1 MTLRRLALL
10 ALGASALAGCASKPL
25 VVDCAKFR
33 SDYTFD
39 LPNTAVVDAIQDDA
53 KGGLPPEGPD
63 GVVRRPTFDPAAL
76 DAFLS
81 SQLAPALNTASLNE
95 QDTAPPPA
103 PVLLLSGG
111 GQWGA
116 FGAGYLAALQRKR
129 PDALPRVQLITGVS
143 TGALQALFLAAN
155 QTAAAQGKDV
165 MGALTRAYTITRED
179 EVVHRRGYLGAV
191 TKGSLANLEP
201 LRARIENAL
210 CPPTDSGRFECPV
223 LDYLGQKDAP
233 VVLLGLVEAESGK
246 MVIANIT
253 RIARELASDPADEAN
268 LRRAQQCVTGA
279 ALASVAMPFYYQQV
293 QVRSTPTSG
302 GADQAIT
309 YLDGGVRQSV
319 FFTFPLDALKRATGG
334 SAPIYVLRNGPTV
347 ALGEPDANQPRNAIE
362 AAQRGYS
369 LLVNQSEVASIER
382 IRLAHPAA
390 PMRVATA
397 DGHDRAFTD
406 PGLPGTAPAQRQC
419 RKAASDAMFEPAFMA
434 CLQGLGRK
442 KAAMDAADGRPD
454 GWIDLP

>member
-1 MTLRRLALL
+1 MRLRWLAVL

-25 VVDCAKFR
+25 VVDCARFR
-33 SDYTFD
+33 STYTFD

-53 KGGLPPEGPD
+53 KGGRPPGGPD
-63 GVVRRPTFDPAAL
+63 AIVRGSTFDPAAL
-76 DAFLS
+76 DAFITA
-81 SQLAPALNTASLNE
+81 QLAPALKTAALTE
-95 QDTAPPPA
+95 QDREPAPA

-165 MGALTRAYTITRED
+165 MGALTRAYTIASED
-179 EVVHRRGYLGAV
+179 EVVHRRGYIGAV
-191 TKGSLANLEP
+191 AKGSLANLEP
-201 LRARIENAL
+201 LRARIETAL
-210 CPPTDSGRFECPV
+210 CPPTASGKFACPV
-223 LDYLGQKDAP
+223 LEYLGQPDAP

-246 MVIANIT
+246 MVIANVT
-253 RIARELASDPADEAN
+253 AIARDLAQDATDEAA
-268 LRRAQQCVTGA
+268 LRQAQQCVTGA

-293 QVRSTPTSG
+293 QVRSTD
-302 GADQAIT
+302 ADGKTDRAIT

-319 FFTFPLDALKRATGG
+319 FFTFPLDALRRASGVKP
-334 SAPIYVLRNGPTV
+334 PIYVLRNGPTV
-347 ALGEPDANQPRNAIE
+347 ALSEPDANTPRNAMQ

-382 IRLAHPAA
+382 VRMAHPDV
-390 PMRVATA
+390 PVRVATA
-397 DGHDRAFTD
+397 DGYGNPFTD
-406 PGLPGTAPAQRQC
+406 PGLPGGSSTQRQC
-419 RKAASDAMFEPAFMA
+419 RKNDPDAMFEPAFMA
-434 CLQGLGRK
+434 CLQGLGRR
-442 KAAMDAADGRPD
+442 KAAMEAAEGRPD